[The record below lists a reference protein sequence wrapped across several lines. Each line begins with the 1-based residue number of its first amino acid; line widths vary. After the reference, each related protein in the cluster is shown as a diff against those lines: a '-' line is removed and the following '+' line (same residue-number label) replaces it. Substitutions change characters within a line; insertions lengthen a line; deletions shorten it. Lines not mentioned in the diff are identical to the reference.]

1 MSWYQDKFQQITP
14 GAQTVNPKRTLLPIT
29 VTNLDSPLDEEK
41 LLKAL
46 LELQGITDVKSNLAQ
61 KQLFITFNP
70 DLVRVETIAYT
81 ISNLGYHYVQR
92 S

>member
-1 MSWYQDKFQQITP
+1 MSWYQDKVHLITP
-14 GAQTVNPKRTLLPIT
+14 GAPTVCPKRTLLPIT

-41 LLKAL
+41 ILKAL
-46 LELQGITDVKSNLAQ
+46 LNLQGINDVKTNLAQ
-61 KQLFITFNP
+61 KQVFINFNP

>member
-1 MSWYQDKFQQITP
+1 MSWYQDEFQQINP
-14 GAQTVNPKRTLLPIT
+14 GAQRVNPKKTLLPIT
-29 VTNLDSPLDEEK
+29 ITNLDSPLDEDK

-81 ISNLGYHYVQR
+81 ISNLGYYYVQR